1 MRAVNLIPREER
13 GGVGAPTRSGGAV
26 YVVLGG
32 LATALLAAVLY
43 VLALN
48 GVTDRHNRLA
58 RVHQQAAAAQTE
70 AARLA
75 PFAQF
80 AQLEAQRVSTVQQ
93 LAASRFRWHQ
103 VMGDLARVLPSDV
116 ALTAFT
122 GSLSGSSG
130 AGGSAST
137 PATAPTPAPASAAA
151 AKSPG
156 SPGATAGA
164 AVAPTL
170 SLSGCARSQDRV
182 ATLIPRLRLV
192 SGVTDVTL
200 GSSTQTSAGA
210 AGTPPPPPSPSGGT
224 GAGASA
230 SCPKSRGVTFQ
241 LTLSFVKPGAAPTS
255 TSTGAL
261 SR

>member
-13 GGVGAPTRSGGAV
+13 GASVPPRARAVPSTWCSGGWPRPCSPPCS
-26 YVVLGG
+26 
-32 LATALLAAVLY
+32 Y
-43 VLALN
+43 VLAVN
-48 GVTDRHNRLA
+48 GVTDRRDRLV
-58 RVHQQAAAAQTE
+58 RVGQQATAAQTE

-75 PFAQF
+75 PFAPF
-80 AQLEAQRVSTVQQ
+80 AQLEAQRVATVQQ

-130 AGGSAST
+130 ASGTAST
-137 PATAPTPAPASAAA
+137 PATAPTPAPAAAAA

-156 SPGATAGA
+156 SPGATASA

-170 SLSGCARSQDRV
+170 SLSGCAPSQDRL

-200 GSSTQTSAGA
+200 GTEASAGA
-210 AGTPPPPPSPSGGT
+210 PGSSVAPPPPSPSAGT

-255 TSTGAL
+255 VATGAL

>member
-1 MRAVNLIPREER
+1 VVDTPDGPRAR
-13 GGVGAPTRSGGAV
+13 
-26 YVVLGG
+26 VVL
-32 LATALLAAVLY
+32 V
-43 VLALN
+43 
-48 GVTDRHNRLA
+48 
-58 RVHQQAAAAQTE
+58 AAAQTE

-80 AQLEAQRVSTVQQ
+80 AQLEAQRVATVQQ

-130 AGGSAST
+130 ASGSAST
-137 PATAPTPAPASAAA
+137 PATAPTPAPAAAAA

-156 SPGATAGA
+156 SPGATATATGSA
-164 AVAPTL
+164 PVAPTL
-170 SLSGCARSQDRV
+170 SLSGCAPSQDRL

-200 GSSTQTSAGA
+200 GTEASAGA
-210 AGTPPPPPSPSGGT
+210 PGSSVAPPPPSPSAGT

-255 TSTGAL
+255 VATGAL